1 MKTIRVLAVL
11 EASTITGPAKNLL
24 QFASLARADRFVPAV
39 DVSIVTFRRHGDSDL
54 LADIC
59 RELQIPL
66 HVISERGRFDRTV
79 IDSLAGLARSLAPDV
94 IQTHAVKS
102 HFLVRKAGL
111 DRSFPWVA
119 FHHGYTW
126 QNWRV
131 RMYNQLDRWS
141 LRAAVRVVTV
151 SVPFRE
157 ELIRQGVPQER
168 IRIVHNAIDPS
179 YGATA
184 RSSAP
189 ELRARLGLQDGEP
202 VILSVGRMSPEK
214 DHLGLL
220 DAFHRIHAAGIIDPH
235 LVIVGEGPER
245 PRIEHRIRALG
256 LDSRVILTGHVSS
269 AEPYYGIASVTV
281 LSSRSEGSPNALLE
295 SMAALVP
302 VVATSVGG
310 IPEIVTN
317 RESALLATPGDPDE
331 LARAISEVLTSP
343 ALADGL
349 AQRARLL
356 VEMRHSPDSRT
367 RALCALYG
375 EAHQDSEPA
384 HI

>member
-24 QFASLARADRFVPAV
+24 QFASVAREERFAPAI
-39 DVSIVTFRRHGDSDL
+39 DVSIVTFRRSGDSDL
-54 LADIC
+54 LADTC
-59 RELQIPL
+59 RDLQIPL
-66 HVISERGRFDRTV
+66 HIISERGRFDRTV
-79 IDSLAGLARSLAPDV
+79 IDSLARLAQTLAPDV
-94 IQTHAVKS
+94 IQTHAVKA
-102 HFLVRKAGL
+102 HFLFRKAGL
-111 DRSFPWVA
+111 NRSYPWVA

-126 QNWRV
+126 QNMAV

-141 LRAAVRVVTV
+141 LRAADQVVTV

-157 ELIRQGVPQER
+157 ELIRQGVPPEC
-168 IRIVHNAIDPS
+168 IRIVHNAIDPR
-179 YGATA
+179 YGLTA

-189 ELRARLGLQDGEP
+189 ELRARLGIHNGEP

-220 DAFHRIHAAGIIDPH
+220 DAFHRIHTAGIIHPR

-256 LDSRVILTGHVSS
+256 LASKVILAGHVSS
-269 AEPYYGIASVTV
+269 AEQYYGIASVTV

-295 SMAALVP
+295 SMAASVP
-302 VVATSVGG
+302 IVATSVGG
-310 IPEIVTN
+310 VPEIVTH
-317 RESALLATPGDPDE
+317 RESALLAAPGDPDE
-331 LARAISEVLTSP
+331 LAGAISELLTNP
-343 ALADGL
+343 ALAASL

-367 RALCALYG
+367 RALCALYE
-375 EAHQDSEPA
+375 EALRPG
-384 HI
+384 

>member
-1 MKTIRVLAVL
+1 MKTISVLAVL
-11 EASTITGPAKNLL
+11 EASTMTGPAKNLL
-24 QFASLARADRFVPAV
+24 QFADLARADRLAPAV
-39 DVSIVTFRRHGDSDL
+39 EVSIVIFRRSGDSDL
-54 LADIC
+54 LANTC
-59 RELQIPL
+59 RELRIPL
-66 HVISERGRFDRTV
+66 HIISERSRFDRTV
-79 IDSLAGLARSLAPDV
+79 IDSLAGLANTLGPDV
-94 IQTHAVKS
+94 IQTHAVKA
-102 HFLVRKAGL
+102 HFLLRKAGL

-126 QNWRV
+126 QNLRV

-141 LRAAVRVVTV
+141 LRTAVRVVTV

-157 ELIRQGVPQER
+157 ELIRQGVQPER
-168 IRIVHNAIDPS
+168 IRILHNAIDPH

-189 ELRARLGLQDGEP
+189 ELLARLGLQNGEP

-220 DAFHRIHAAGIIDPH
+220 DAFHRIHTAGIVDPH
-235 LVIVGEGPER
+235 LVIVGDGPER
-245 PRIEHRIRALG
+245 PRIEQRIRALG
-256 LDSRVILTGHVSS
+256 LASRVILAGHVSS

-295 SMAALVP
+295 SMAASVP
-302 VVATSVGG
+302 AVATSVGG
-310 IPEIVTN
+310 VPEIVTH
-317 RESALLATPGDPDE
+317 RESALLVTPGAPDE
-331 LARAISEVLTSP
+331 LAKAISEILTNP
-343 ALADGL
+343 ALAASL

-367 RALCALYG
+367 RALCALYDEIRRPG
-375 EAHQDSEPA
+375 
-384 HI
+384 

>member
-1 MKTIRVLAVL
+1 MKTIRLLAVL
-11 EASTITGPAKNLL
+11 EASTISGPAKNLL
-24 QFASLARADRFVPAV
+24 QFASLARADRFTPAV
-39 DVSIVTFRRHGDSDL
+39 EVSIATFRRDGDSDL
-54 LADIC
+54 FADTC
-59 RELQIPL
+59 HELQIPL
-66 HVISERGRFDRTV
+66 HFIPERGRFDRTV
-79 IDSLAGLARSLAPDV
+79 IDSLTGLARALAPDV

-102 HFLVRKAGL
+102 HFLLRKAGL

-126 QNWRV
+126 QNLRV

-141 LRAAVRVVTV
+141 LRAAVRIVTV

-157 ELIRQGVPQER
+157 ELIRQGVRPER
-168 IRIVHNAIDPS
+168 IRIVHNAIDPQ

-184 RSSAP
+184 LSSAP
-189 ELRARLGLQDGEP
+189 ELRARLSLPNGQA

-220 DAFHRIHAAGIIDPH
+220 DAFHRIRTAGVVDPY

-256 LDSRVILTGHVSS
+256 LASRVILAGHVSS

-295 SMAALVP
+295 SMAASVP

-310 IPEIVTN
+310 IPEIVTD
-317 RESALLATPGDPDE
+317 RESALLANPGDPDG
-331 LARAISEVLTSP
+331 LARAISEILTSP
-343 ALADGL
+343 ALAARL
-349 AQRARLL
+349 TQHARLL
-356 VEMRHSPDSRT
+356 VEMHHAPDSRI
-367 RALCALYG
+367 RALCALYEEILRPG
-375 EAHQDSEPA
+375 SR
-384 HI
+384 